1 VTKSND
7 DEIKENTTQENVSS
21 IEETTQESEL
31 ISRVQYILQQFE
43 NNKKLMKLIKDFDKT
58 AKDFSLQELLTN
70 NLQMLDLVD
79 KAKKDRDENLATLQR
94 FKADFENYKKRAEK
108 QANYSIQLSSERI
121 LSKIFEPIEDINRA
135 LDFAK
140 EKNQENIPLDG
151 IEIIYNKLYRVLKD
165 EGVAEINPKQGEA
178 FDPKYQEAICLD
190 NSGNFGSELVVQVFE
205 KGYKLK
211 EKVLRPAKVMVSAEV
226 PEEASEEASEEA
238 KNEIEQT
245 ENKEN

>member
-1 VTKSND
+1 LTKSND
-7 DEIKENTTQENVSS
+7 DEIKENTTQEDISTL
-21 IEETTQESEL
+21 EESE
-31 ISRVQYILQQFE
+31 IKSKVQYILQQFE
-43 NNKKLMKLIKDFDKT
+43 NDKKLVKLIKDFDKT
-58 AKDFSLQELLTN
+58 AKDFSLRELLTN
-70 NLQMLDLVD
+70 NLQMLELVD
-79 KAKKDRDENLATLQR
+79 KAQKDRDEYLSTLQR

-151 IEIIYNKLYRVLKD
+151 IEIIYNKLSRVLKD
-165 EGVAEINPKQGEA
+165 EGIAEINPKQGDA

-190 NSGNFGSELVVQVFE
+190 NSGKFDPELVVQVFE

-226 PEEASEEASEEA
+226 SEEA
-238 KNEIEQT
+238 KSEIEQT
-245 ENKEN
+245 ENKES